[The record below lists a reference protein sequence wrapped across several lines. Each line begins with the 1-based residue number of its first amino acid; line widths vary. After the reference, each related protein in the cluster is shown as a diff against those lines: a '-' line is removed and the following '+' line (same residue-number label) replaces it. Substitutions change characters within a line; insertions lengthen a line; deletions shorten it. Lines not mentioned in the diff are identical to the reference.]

1 MKRRREII
9 IETHV
14 VQVVHGRTPHSAWCH
29 ACAATTGM
37 ITPEAAAVLA
47 RVTARTIYRWVE
59 TGALHFTDAP
69 GGALLICLT
78 SLTTAAAVHPSR

>member
-9 IETHV
+9 IETHL
-14 VQVVHGRTPHSAWCH
+14 VQIVHGRKRQSAWCQ

-37 ITPEAAAVLA
+37 ITPEEAAVLA
-47 RVTARTIYRWVE
+47 RVTARTIYQWVE
-59 TGALHFTDAP
+59 TGALHFSETP

-78 SLTTAAAVHPSR
+78 SLTTAAPDHPRR